1 MEIPETVL
9 LETSYDEEFGSKQ
22 TEVSKLPF
30 SLSLV
35 PQEGMIS
42 APPLLDELNSDSD
55 SSFDSSFSLDVCS
68 KIHHSSQ
75 EDNVEVCVDD
85 GDSFYTGI
93 MNSQKHV
100 RFGTVEIRHYPLIL
114 GNHPNC
120 QETGLPLELD
130 WNYTQV
136 TTIDL
141 STNTTHHQEEPPK
154 KPRRLTLLQRMKR
167 LKAFYNTQ
175 ELWLAE
181 RHRRRA
187 FEEEEIQLYFQNT
200 RSKDTIVCVECE
212 WDEQDADYFDDV
224 DLISRD
230 ERQVMKHTPNLV
242 CDAIQCLVSE

>member
-1 MEIPETVL
+1 M
-9 LETSYDEEFGSKQ
+9 
-22 TEVSKLPF
+22 
-30 SLSLV
+30 
-35 PQEGMIS
+35 
-42 APPLLDELNSDSD
+42 
-55 SSFDSSFSLDVCS
+55 
-68 KIHHSSQ
+68 H
-75 EDNVEVCVDD
+75 
-85 GDSFYTGI
+85 
-93 MNSQKHV
+93 SQKHV
-100 RFGTVEIRHYPLIL
+100 SFGTVEIRHYPLIL

-141 STNTTHHQEEPPK
+141 TTHQQDEPPK

-187 FEEEEIQLYFQNT
+187 FEEEEIQVYFQNT
-200 RSKDTIVCVECE
+200 PKNTIIVCGESCE
-212 WDEQDADYFDDV
+212 WDEQDADYFDEV
-224 DLISRD
+224 DLVSRD

-242 CDAIQCLVSE
+242 CDAMQCLVSE